1 MLTIYSKNN
10 CPQCDQA
17 KMILSTNG
25 VEFKEI
31 RVDQVPEARDFLL
44 AQGHRSVPQIYLN
57 EQLAVPGG
65 VTQLKSYTSNDF
77 QKLKESTIVS

>member
-17 KMILSTNG
+17 KMILTTHG

-31 RVDQVPEARDFLL
+31 RVDQISEARDFLL

-65 VTQLKSYTSNDF
+65 VTQLKSYTSSDF